1 MKNEIAE
8 DKKCRDKLIL
18 DADNLKNTIKN
29 HLMMPIYSYY
39 VFPGY
44 KNLDFKDEYR

>member
-1 MKNEIAE
+1 MKNEIAG
-8 DKKCRDKLIL
+8 DKKCKI
-18 DADNLKNTIKN
+18 NLNPDDLNMSIKN
-29 HLMMPIYSYY
+29 ILIMQIYSYY